1 MTTSKA
7 VRSIPL
13 YIGVVAI
20 LVFTFFPIYVLFLL
34 AFTPASHTTI
44 RAPFNVPTLYPSGF
58 TLQNLQGAFAIPE
71 ITAALIKSLETA
83 FLVGGLA
90 LLIGIPAAYGLSR
103 LSPRMASIIST
114 TLFFA
119 NMLPA
124 VTIAIPI
131 SATFLR
137 LGLGESFI
145 GLALAQELIVLPLT
159 IFMLLGS
166 FQSLPRE
173 IVSQARV
180 DGAGL
185 FTAIYLIIVPLA
197 RAGVAA
203 AFILSW
209 MMSWDE
215 FTFAVFLAP
224 AHPTLPILIYL
235 YVTRGNILD
244 AAAFSMIITIPV
256 IILVVLM
263 SSFLKGELLAGGLNG

>member
-1 MTTSKA
+1 MNRA
-7 VRSIPL
+7 WRLIPL
-13 YIGVVAI
+13 YIGVVII
-20 LVFTFFPIYVLFLL
+20 LLYTLFPLYILFLL
-34 AFTPASHTTI
+34 AFTPAAYTTI
-44 RAPFNVPTLYPSGF
+44 AVHSGNYPTLYPAGF
-58 TLQNLQGAFAIPE
+58 TLYNLQAAFGIPE
-71 ITAALIKSLETA
+71 IMTALIKSLETA

-103 LSPRMASIIST
+103 LKPKIASLIST

-119 NMLPA
+119 NMLPS

-137 LGLGESFI
+137 LGLNETFL

-159 IFMLLGS
+159 IFMLLGA

-185 FTAIYLIIVPLA
+185 MTTIYTVIVPLA
-197 RAGVAA
+197 KAGVAA
-203 AFILSW
+203 AFLLSW

-215 FTFAVFLAP
+215 FTFAVFLSP
-224 AHPTLPILIYL
+224 AQPTLPILIYE
-235 YVTRGNILD
+235 YVTRGYILE
-244 AAAFSMIITIPV
+244 AAAFSMIVTIPV
-256 IILVVLM
+256 VVLVIFM
-263 SSFLKGELLAGGLNG
+263 AKFLKGELLAGGLNG